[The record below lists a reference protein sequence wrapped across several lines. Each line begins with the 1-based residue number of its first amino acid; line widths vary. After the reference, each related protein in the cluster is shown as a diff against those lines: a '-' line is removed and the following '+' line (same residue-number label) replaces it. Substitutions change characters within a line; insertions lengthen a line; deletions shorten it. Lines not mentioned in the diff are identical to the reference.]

1 MRIRLPQ
8 RDLRKRTFE
17 NNRRKS
23 KHLTA
28 WFPIKTE
35 MTLRTKLFVGL
46 LLLGWM
52 TTGCRGPGGPAPS
65 VVLEEDT
72 ISVEDLASR
81 LGLRV
86 DERTDTFII
95 LKNATNTVLIFT
107 HSDGRFFVNG
117 KPIGPVGKIR
127 KAGGTVFVSA
137 TLAARIRPHLGAGTA
152 PPPVVTRPPTGVV
165 VIDPGHGGKDP
176 GTISVHG
183 VQEKRINLQ
192 VATKVAS
199 ILSRRGVSVTL
210 TRRDD
215 RFIELEDRAD
225 VANRRRADLFVSLHG
240 DSAPDRSAQGFT
252 LYIARAAS
260 PESYSA
266 ARAIGRAMTGAG
278 LEDRGIR
285 RADYRV
291 LVHTRGPAVLVEMG
305 YLSNAW
311 EASRLQDNAFQ
322 NRLAAAIANGI
333 LAYLR

>member
-1 MRIRLPQ
+1 
-8 RDLRKRTFE
+8 
-17 NNRRKS
+17 
-23 KHLTA
+23 
-28 WFPIKTE
+28 
-35 MTLRTKLFVGL
+35 
-46 LLLGWM
+46 
-52 TTGCRGPGGPAPS
+52 

-72 ISVEDLASR
+72 ISVENLASR

-117 KPIGPVGKIR
+117 KPIGPVGKVR
-127 KAGGTVFVSA
+127 KAGATISVSA
-137 TLAARIRPHLGAGTA
+137 TLAARIRPHLDGATA

-176 GTISVHG
+176 GTTSVHG
-183 VQEKRINLQ
+183 VYEKRVNLQ
-192 VATKVAS
+192 VATKVAA
-199 ILSRRGVSVTL
+199 ILQRRGVGVTL

-225 VANRRRADLFVSLHG
+225 LANRRRADLFVSLHG
-240 DSAPDRSAQGFT
+240 DSISDRSVQGFT

-260 PESYSA
+260 SQSYSA
-266 ARAIGRAMTGAG
+266 ARAIERAMTGTG

-291 LVHTRGPAVLVEMG
+291 LVQTRGPAVLLEMG
-305 YLSNAW
+305 YLSNSW
-311 EASRLQDNAFQ
+311 EASRLQDDAFQ
-322 NRLAAAIANGI
+322 NRIATAVANGI

>member
-1 MRIRLPQ
+1 
-8 RDLRKRTFE
+8 
-17 NNRRKS
+17 
-23 KHLTA
+23 
-28 WFPIKTE
+28 

-46 LLLGWM
+46 LLLGWV
-52 TTGCRGPGGPAPS
+52 TAGCRGPGGPAPGL
-65 VVLEEDT
+65 VLEEDT
-72 ISVEDLASR
+72 ISVEDLAAR

-107 HSDGRFFVNG
+107 YSDGRFFVNG
-117 KPIGPVGKIR
+117 KPIGPVGKVR
-127 KAGGTVFVSA
+127 KAGGTVSVSA
-137 TLAARIRPHLGAGTA
+137 TLAARIRPHLGGAAA
-152 PPPVVTRPPTGVV
+152 PPPVVTRPPSGVV
-165 VIDPGHGGKDP
+165 IIDPGHGGKDP
-176 GTISVHG
+176 GTTSVHG
-183 VQEKRINLQ
+183 VQEKRINLR
-192 VATKVAS
+192 VATKVAAA
-199 ILSRRGVSVTL
+199 LRRKGVSVTL

-225 VANRRRADLFVSLHG
+225 IANRRRADLFVSLHG
-240 DSAPDRSAQGFT
+240 DSAPDRSVQGFT

-266 ARAIGRAMTGAG
+266 AQAIGRAMSGAG

-291 LVHTRGPAVLVEMG
+291 LVQTRGPAVLLEMG

-322 NRLAAAIANGI
+322 DRIAAAVADGI